1 MTQVQICLEEVILT
15 KRSYR
20 ARRGQVTE
28 ATQTPMTTLKELK
41 ASAVEMGE
49 TLYTTTVH
57 ARSPCNLTELE
68 QVCQEI
74 WSKTAVSRCARF
86 IDPHTPSAVTVDGG
100 ASSKYWLEG
109 SDYFMSI
116 LV

>member
-1 MTQVQICLEEVILT
+1 
-15 KRSYR
+15 
-20 ARRGQVTE
+20 
-28 ATQTPMTTLKELK
+28 MTTLKELK

-86 IDPHTPSAVTVDGG
+86 INPHTPSAVIVDGG

-109 SDYFMSI
+109 GEYFMPI